1 LPFVL
6 WKLFLFHWRF
16 WKVTGWL
23 IKQKSVSLEIKLPKE
38 VLKPIRAMESVIT
51 GLAAVLYKPPD
62 WWETWVDGEVQ
73 LNVHLELVSID
84 GNPHFYIRIPTTSRE
99 AAESTIYAQF
109 PEAEIHEVE
118 DYVKMI
124 PQNIPNKDWDLFGS
138 DYRLLKDDAYPIK
151 TYPEFETEHETKEEK
166 RIDPI
171 AALMEAFAK
180 MKQGEQFWVQIS
192 IEPMGDDPPFS
203 TNLTDFV
210 NQAKKLRDKLAKR
223 PEKDEKRKPIIQE
236 AAEILIVGK
245 TEEPAR
251 EKDVIPP
258 EMKMTPGEK
267 DIVTAI
273 EHKISKP
280 IYKTN
285 MRFIYLGSRNVWYK
299 PNFRFIF
306 SFFHQFMTVNRNG
319 LIPVGKTLTK
329 IHKSWFLPLN
339 LIQKRRHYLR
349 CRKLFRNYIRRFTPY
364 FPKPGGTFM
373 LNSEEVASLFH
384 FPGKTVVPTPS
395 IFRVEAKKGGTSS
408 SELPTEE

>member
-1 LPFVL
+1 M
-6 WKLFLFHWRF
+6 
-16 WKVTGWL
+16 
-23 IKQKSVSLEIKLPKE
+23 KQKSVSLEIKLPKE

-267 DIVTAI
+267 DIVAGI
-273 EHKISKP
+273 ENKISKP
-280 IYKTN
+280 AFSVGI
-285 MRFIYLGSRNVWYK
+285 RFIYLGKRDVFFK
-299 PNFRFIF
+299 PNFRLGFNFFRAIF
-306 SFFHQFMTVNRNG
+306 SNPPKKFEMTKWEILYYEVLVSY
-319 LIPVGKTLTK
+319 LITY
-329 IHKSWFLPLN
+329 
-339 LIQKRRHYLR
+339 LIY
-349 CRKLFRNYIRRFTPY
+349 
-364 FPKPGGTFM
+364 
-373 LNSEEVASLFH
+373 
-384 FPGKTVVPTPS
+384 
-395 IFRVEAKKGGTSS
+395 
-408 SELPTEE
+408 